1 MDDNKANASVLNS
14 LKRMLKKTLCGPES
28 FFILVCNAFL
38 LCLCGVSVNEAKGHM
53 VEAM

>member
-1 MDDNKANASVLNS
+1 MDNNKANASALNS
-14 LKRMLKKTLCGPES
+14 LKRMLKQLCGPES

-38 LCLCGVSVNEAKGHM
+38 LCLYGVSVNEAKGHM